1 MRNNRAATTARTA
14 PATKEKVLSTNRYE
28 QLGIHSS
35 KQGLEA
41 ILSRREAA
49 IPTNSRVDEAASKA
63 RARQQ
68 TRAGKKLLSDADVI
82 AVDLCLGSGL
92 TRKRQEAGAFFPPAN
107 DPWVPVQASG
117 KERIQSGFPTQGEEY
132 TLINHI
138 RVHHALL
145 LQVMRS
151 GVCTRISAPIHSP
164 FP

>member
-92 TRKRQEAGAFFPPAN
+92 TRKRQEAGAFSRQRTILGFLFRPRGRSEFSR
-107 DPWVPVQASG
+107 DFRQ
-117 KERIQSGFPTQGEEY
+117 KERNI
-132 TLINHI
+132 
-138 RVHHALL
+138 
-145 LQVMRS
+145 
-151 GVCTRISAPIHSP
+151 
-164 FP
+164 